1 MWNEPDLTTY
11 FDYSSTGTAFFAGN
25 SEDYTQ
31 MYSAS
36 DAGLRV
42 SPALRCC
49 MLACATGRPYLQVQV
64 SEAHHAAHGCELQA
78 AGA

>member
-42 SPALRCC
+42 SPLVQMLPACC
-49 MLACATGRPYLQVQV
+49 FHLWATLAYLSFVLCGTRV
-64 SEAHHAAHGCELQA
+64 RVANSTYV
-78 AGA
+78 